1 MSKPVLY
8 TFAISVWASAA
19 QLVAADLPVDV
30 DDTTINLLEGGN
42 FNPEFVKLNPNAT
55 VPTLT
60 HDGKSFTSTAEVINY
75 LVSISQ
81 KKIAPETRITSVV
94 HEAGI
99 DPNFTLAAARND
111 EELTAVSKSFMM
123 TFTSTR
129 LGYLKQYA
137 ATPEGQAYK
146 PFYDAQ
152 IAQISGFE
160 ALLGGRAPDE
170 AKQGFFKRSTALWDA
185 IKDFIIVTLPA
196 AIDQGP
202 FIGGA
207 EPGVDDFHVAAW
219 LARVASVV
227 GAKKSD
233 EGVSALENRFGP
245 IPQKVKGFWQAWT
258 ERDSWAK
265 VYPDNVL
272 H

>member
-1 MSKPVLY
+1 
-8 TFAISVWASAA
+8 
-19 QLVAADLPVDV
+19 
-30 DDTTINLLEGGN
+30 
-42 FNPEFVKLNPNAT
+42 
-55 VPTLT
+55 
-60 HDGKSFTSTAEVINY
+60 
-75 LVSISQ
+75 
-81 KKIAPETRITSVV
+81 V

-233 EGVSALENRFGP
+233 EGVSALEKRFGP